1 MKKLLILLILSI
13 LFSSCNKEKEI
24 NLDCKT
30 YKVIYK
36 DELRKTSN
44 RIYHTYINGKSK
56 SHILPFKE
64 SKCFITYENGHKYL
78 VNKLQYDNIKIGE
91 KIKECKF

>member
-1 MKKLLILLILSI
+1 MKKLLILLSLSI
-13 LFSSCNKEKEI
+13 LFNSCNKEKEI

-30 YKVIYK
+30 YKVVYK

-44 RIYHTYINGKSK
+44 KIYYTYKNGKSK

-64 SKCFITYENGHKYL
+64 SKYFITYENGHKYL
-78 VNKLQYDNIKIGE
+78 VNKLQYDNIKVGE